1 MQPDRKRGES
11 RRHFAVQRAILALVL
26 AGDPVARTRPELARE
41 LGDSKAVK
49 RAVASLEKSGLL
61 EIRGGKSQSLR
72 PTNAARQAHR
82 LEAW

>member
-1 MQPDRKRGES
+1 MQANPKRGES
-11 RRHFAVQRAILALVL
+11 RRNFAVQRAILALIL

-41 LGDSKAVK
+41 FGDHEAVK
-49 RAVASLEKSGLL
+49 RAIAALQDCGLL
-61 EIRGGKSQSLR
+61 EVRGGAAQSLW

>member
-1 MQPDRKRGES
+1 MQPNRRRGDS
-11 RRHFAVQRAILALVL
+11 PRDFRTQRAILALVL

-41 LGDSKAVK
+41 FEDPEAVK
-49 RAVASLEKSGLL
+49 RAVASLEKCGLL
-61 EIRGGKSQSLR
+61 EVRGGESQSLW

>member
-11 RRHFAVQRAILALVL
+11 RRHFALKRAILALVL

-41 LGDSKAVK
+41 FGDPKAVK
-49 RAVASLEKSGLL
+49 RAVASLQDCGLL
-61 EIRGGKSQSLR
+61 EIRGGQSQSLW